1 MNLCAEGVKMIIL
14 IAGVYGV
21 GKSTVCR
28 KLSDEMQLNFYSA
41 SELIKKEKGSS
52 SWDKSKKT
60 DQIGDNQEFL
70 ITAINKIAYKD
81 FLLDGHFCVINKQG
95 HIENIDLSSIKRIS
109 IGAVLLLK
117 EEPEII
123 ALRLLNRDEIAWEK
137 NLISE
142 MQENEIRQAKIFA
155 NENSIPFSTVDARNY
170 SDIKKNIITFFSSN
184 KDK

>member
-1 MNLCAEGVKMIIL
+1 MIIL

-52 SWDKSKKT
+52 NWDKSKKT
-60 DQIGDNQEFL
+60 DQIGNNQEFL
-70 ITAINKIAYKD
+70 MTAIKKIACKD

-95 HIENIDLSSIKRIS
+95 HIENIDLSSIKKIS

-117 EEPEII
+117 EDPEII
-123 ALRLLNRDEIAWEK
+123 ALRLLNRDEVAWEI

-142 MQENEIRQAKIFA
+142 LQENEITQAKKFA
-155 NENSIPFSTVDARNY
+155 NENSISLAIVDAKNFF
-170 SDIKKNIITFFSSN
+170 DIKKNIIAFFSS
-184 KDK
+184 KGK

>member
-1 MNLCAEGVKMIIL
+1 MIIM

-60 DQIGDNQEFL
+60 DQIGNNQKYL
-70 ITAINKIAYKD
+70 MAAIKKIACED
-81 FLLDGHFCVINKQG
+81 FLLDGHFCVINKKG
-95 HIENIDLSSIKRIS
+95 FIENINLSTIKKIG

-117 EEPEII
+117 EDPDII
-123 ALRLLNRDEIAWEK
+123 ALRLLSRDEVVWEK
-137 NLISE
+137 NLIAE
-142 MQENEIRQAKIFA
+142 MQENEIRQAKKFA
-155 NENSIPFSTVDARNY
+155 NENLIPYAIVDTKNY
-170 SDIKKNIITFFSSN
+170 SGIKNHIMTFFSS